1 MPPALLARVTPWALL
16 AVFALAAGTVAVASW
31 ISPIGLLNNDST
43 LYMRLARFILEGR
56 GLGAGVFKSGID
68 RPDTLFPLF
77 SVWPMGY
84 PFLIAAVNAAVN
96 VVVPVDVFWAAKL
109 LNMACIGGGLFV
121 LYRVFG
127 AWALAPGG
135 LYLFWPVLD
144 THAWTLAEAPFLL
157 LQFLLIRLLAAAEDT
172 ERAVAVAAGIAAAAL
187 GLFLL
192 RYVGAFAFL
201 VGGLAVLHAAWRRRW
216 RMAFALSGALAIA
229 GGLAALYLWNNLAHT
244 GLATGTTRIPNQTPL
259 GELAMQA
266 ARGFWGA
273 VNPVFLDVA
282 LDARGLALNALL
294 FGLPALAV
302 ALVAWR
308 EREVPVADPVAN
320 AVADRFARW
329 ALVTGLTFFAAVV
342 LLRARQ
348 YFDGFD
354 PRFVTTG
361 LLPIAV
367 WAFWRVLRRQGRAAW
382 LLTACVL
389 ALGLAGVAQYTVR
402 PWLAFRA
409 SGAPSYEAVRRAEAE
424 RLAAV
429 PPGSVYI
436 FGFGPPEVFYLR
448 PDLAVA
454 HPRVRLRGG
463 QSWQEFLDTLRPFG
477 RPIYASGDWRGEQRF
492 DDSVAEAYRAGIA
505 GRGIVR
511 VE

>member
-1 MPPALLARVTPWALL
+1 MRPTILARVTPWALL
-16 AVFALAAGTVAVASW
+16 GVFVLAAGTVAVASW

-84 PFLIAAVNAAVN
+84 PFLIAGMNALL
-96 VVVPVDVFWAAKL
+96 PVDVFWAAKL
-109 LNMACIGGGLFV
+109 VNMASIAGGLF
-121 LYRVFG
+121 LLHRVFG
-127 AWALAPGG
+127 AWALAPAG

-144 THAWTLAEAPFLL
+144 THAWTLAEAPFLF
-157 LQFLLIRLLAAAEDT
+157 LQLGLIRLLAAAEDT
-172 ERAVAVAAGIAAAAL
+172 ERTIAVAGGIAAAAL

-201 VGGLAVLHAAWRRRW
+201 VGGLAVLHAARQRRW
-216 RMAFALSGALAIA
+216 RMAFTLSGALAVA

-244 GLATGTTRIPNQTPL
+244 GLATGTTRIPNQTPSA
-259 GELAMQA
+259 ELVMQA
-266 ARGFWGA
+266 VRGFWGA
-273 VNPVFLDVA
+273 LNPVFHDVT
-282 LDARGLALNALL
+282 LGGRGLLLNALL
-294 FGLPALAV
+294 FGVPVLAV

-308 EREVPVADPVAN
+308 ERDAGMGPADPA
-320 AVADRFARW
+320 ADRFARW

-342 LLRARQ
+342 ALRARQ

-361 LLPIAV
+361 LMPIAL

-382 LLTACVL
+382 VLTACVVV
-389 ALGLAGVAQYTVR
+389 LGLGGVAQYTVR

-409 SGAPSYEAVRRAEAE
+409 AGAPSYEEIRRAEAD
-424 RLAAV
+424 RLGAV
-429 PPGSVYI
+429 PAGSVYV

-463 QSWQEFLDTLRPFG
+463 QSWDEFLDTLRPFG
-477 RPIYASGDWRGEQRF
+477 RPIYAGDDWRGERRF
-492 DDSVAEAYRAGIA
+492 DDSVAEAYRNRIA
-505 GRGIVR
+505 GRGVVR
-511 VE
+511 IE

>member
-1 MPPALLARVTPWALL
+1 MPPPTLARATPWALL
-16 AVFALAAGTVAVASW
+16 AVFVLAAGTVAVASW

-84 PFLIAAVNAAVN
+84 PFLIAAVDALL
-96 VVVPVDVFWAAKL
+96 PVDVFWAAKL
-109 LNMACIGGGLFV
+109 LNMACIGGGLF
-121 LYRVFG
+121 LLHRVFG
-127 AWALAPGG
+127 AWALAPAG

-144 THAWTLAEAPFLL
+144 THSWTLAEAPFLL
-157 LQFLLIRLLAAAEDT
+157 LQFVLIRLLAAAEDT
-172 ERAVAVAAGIAAAAL
+172 ERHLAVAAGIAAAAL

-201 VGGLAVLHAAWRRRW
+201 VGGLAVLNAAWRRRW
-216 RMAFALSGALAIA
+216 RTAFALSGTLTVA
-229 GGLAALYLWNNLAHT
+229 GGLAALYLWNNVVHT

-259 GELAMQA
+259 AELAMQA

-273 VNPVFLDVA
+273 ANPVFLDVA

-302 ALVAWR
+302 ALVVWR
-308 EREVPVADPVAN
+308 ERGRGDGAAN
-320 AVADRFARW
+320 ATADRFARW
-329 ALVTGLTFFAAVV
+329 ALVTGITFFAAVV

-382 LLTACVL
+382 VLTACVL

-409 SGAPSYEAVRRAEAE
+409 SGAPSYEAIRRAEAE

-429 PPGSVYI
+429 PPGSVYV

-463 QSWQEFLDTLRPFG
+463 QSWEEFLDTLRPFG
-477 RPIYASGDWRGEQRF
+477 RPIYAGDDWRGERRF
-492 DDSVAEAYRAGIA
+492 DESVAEAYRSHIA

-511 VE
+511 IK